1 MKNQLPQRHTEET
14 NVSGVLMVEQFLQEN
29 YEFQKN
35 VISNKLE
42 VRERR
47 EGATF
52 QPLTAETENSIILRA
67 RKELDDV
74 KALKTLV
81 TEQIHSNEVALFDP
95 IAQWLNGLPA
105 WDGTDRIADLF
116 GRLPGISAEQVYW
129 LSIWLRSA
137 VVHWLKLDTVH
148 GNESVPTLIGDQGC
162 GKTVFCRRLLPEHLR
177 EYFLDHLN
185 LGNRFDRDMAFT
197 NNLFV
202 VLDELDQIKAGQQA
216 ALKQSLSKNTV
227 NGRPI
232 FGRAQMDRHRYA
244 SFLATTNNPRPLN
257 DPTGSRRFICVRI
270 PSGAIIDNE
279 TPIDYEQLYAQL
291 VDEVAQRQLRWWF
304 TLDET
309 EHIQTANLPYQHVYS
324 IKEMVNACF
333 RQPRIGEQTQPI
345 TLAEIMETM
354 QQQFPEMECSTR
366 MRVQI
371 GVSMKQLGF
380 EQRRRSDGNCYIAIP
395 RAA

>member
-1 MKNQLPQRHTEET
+1 MQKQLSQRHEEDT
-14 NVSGVLMVEQFLQEN
+14 NVSGVLLIEQFLQEN
-29 YEFQKN
+29 YVFQKN

-42 VRERR
+42 VRELR

-52 QPLTAETENSIILRA
+52 QPLTAEAENSIILRA
-67 RKELDDV
+67 RKELGEV

-81 TEQIHSNEVALFDP
+81 TEQIHSNEVMLFDP
-95 IAQWLNGLPA
+95 IAEWLNGLPA

-116 GRLPGISAEQVYW
+116 SRLPGISAEQVYW

-137 VVHWLKLDTVH
+137 VAHWLKLDTIH

-185 LGNRFDRDMAFT
+185 LANRFDRDMAFT

-232 FGRAQMDRHRYA
+232 FGRAQVDRHRYA

-270 PSGAIIDNE
+270 PSGALIDNE

-291 VDEVAQRQLRWWF
+291 VDEVCQRQLRWWF
-304 TLDET
+304 TPAET
-309 EHIQTANLPYQHVYS
+309 ELIQEANLPYQHVYS
-324 IKEMVNACF
+324 IKEMVTTCF
-333 RQPRIGEQTQPI
+333 RLPRIGEKTQPM
-345 TLAEIMETM
+345 TLTEIMETM
-354 QQQFPEMECSTR
+354 QELFPEMETSAR
-366 MRVQI
+366 MRAQI
-371 GVSMKQLGF
+371 GASMKQLGF

>member
-137 VVHWLKLDTVH
+137 VAHWLKLDTVH